1 MSMALRDARAVRA
14 RLDDFLVRLGRF
26 ERLIATPGDIAPD
39 KVEAFMAICEEVEAF
54 LLGLSPEERSGLD
67 PDMVLRLGRGLA
79 AAQRALAARMR
90 MIAVVKDAV
99 RTALTERAK
108 PQAYGANGRLRAGRI
123 GMIGETVA

>member
-1 MSMALRDARAVRA
+1 MTRALLDARAVRA

-26 ERLIATPGDIAPD
+26 ERMIATPGDVGPD
-39 KVEAFMAICEEVEAF
+39 KVQAFMATCEEVEAF

-99 RTALTERAK
+99 RSALADRAK
-108 PQAYGANGRLRAGRI
+108 PHAYGANGRLRTGRV